1 MNAIR
6 IHETGG
12 PEVLRWESIDTP
24 RPGAGE
30 IRVRHTAIGLNF
42 IDTYHRSGLY
52 KIPLPAVIGSE
63 AAGVIEEV
71 GEGVTNLSVGDRV
84 AYATGPIGSYAEE
97 RTMPAAYVVKIPDAV
112 DDRSAAASML
122 KGMTAQYLVRR
133 THDVKKGDVV
143 LVHAAAGGV
152 GTILCQWAKHHG
164 ATVIGTVGSEEKAKL
179 ARENGC
185 DHVILYRSEDT
196 QKRVR
201 AITNGAGAH
210 VVYDGVGKDTW
221 DASLDSLRPRGL
233 MVQYGNASGA
243 VPPIAPL
250 ALMQKGSLF
259 LTRPRLGD
267 YVLTREEL
275 EATAR
280 DLFDVLAK
288 GVVRVRVDQTFALR
302 DAAEAHRA
310 LESRR
315 TTGATV
321 LVP

>member
-1 MNAIR
+1 
-6 IHETGG
+6 
-12 PEVLRWESIDTP
+12 
-24 RPGAGE
+24 
-30 IRVRHTAIGLNF
+30 
-42 IDTYHRSGLY
+42 
-52 KIPLPAVIGSE
+52 
-63 AAGVIEEV
+63 
-71 GEGVTNLSVGDRV
+71 
-84 AYATGPIGSYAEE
+84 
-97 RTMPAAYVVKIPDAV
+97 
-112 DDRSAAASML
+112 
-122 KGMTAQYLVRR
+122 
-133 THDVKKGDVV
+133 
-143 LVHAAAGGV
+143 
-152 GTILCQWAKHHG
+152 
-164 ATVIGTVGSEEKAKL
+164 
-179 ARENGC
+179 
-185 DHVILYRSEDT
+185 
-196 QKRVR
+196 VR